1 MHIWKATKCPRTSL
15 FRSSMCHSAVTVG
28 ELVGVHRTNWGWRQG
43 WWPQISAESLLHV
56 LKNAESDAELKDSD
70 VDYLAYWAQPG
81 VQNPEIR
88 HRTYRAQGWINPS
101 MSSPRHTEMTL
112 SEKEQTVP
120 KPEEEVAQKKKISQ
134 KNLKKQKLKVSE

>member
-1 MHIWKATKCPRTSL
+1 M
-15 FRSSMCHSAVTVG
+15 
-28 ELVGVHRTNWGWRQG
+28 
-43 WWPQISAESLLHV
+43 HV
-56 LKNAESDAELKDSD
+56 LKNAESNAELKDSD